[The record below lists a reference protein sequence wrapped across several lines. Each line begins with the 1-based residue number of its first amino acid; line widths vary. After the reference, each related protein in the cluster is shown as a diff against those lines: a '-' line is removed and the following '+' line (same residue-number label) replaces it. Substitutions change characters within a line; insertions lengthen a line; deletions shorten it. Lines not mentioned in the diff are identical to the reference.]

1 MENTLLPLAYSA
13 RFDVAAKAKYDRLV
27 ARSSWRDRSM
37 ELVRRVRNGDM
48 RALFPAELE
57 LNLSFN
63 GVPIANFVDIVAHD
77 VSELIAP
84 LPSVRCISGRMHTDA
99 DQKRAE
105 TKNRIADSYWI
116 ESKLAKQMFKG
127 ADRYVS
133 YGFLPFFVE
142 PDLLGKRPFIQVDDP
157 RHAYYELDRFG
168 QVVVYAKMWM
178 KTIDELCSM
187 FPELAQ
193 QIRGGRDGG
202 YRRGEHGETQM
213 QMVRW
218 VDRQRVALMLPE
230 RNGMVLTSYEHKLD
244 RAPAYIVERSGG
256 VDDAPRG
263 QFDDVIWVQVA
274 RAIMTT
280 LSLEAASEAVTAPLV
295 LPEGMDEIPLG
306 PHSVLQGPNA
316 DQAKRLNLELP
327 PGVFQENMTLQEE
340 LQQGSRY
347 PDART
352 GNSNASVIT
361 GKGVE
366 ALLGSFTTQIA
377 AAQAMFKDGLENVT
391 AICFQMDEMWWPHDQ
406 KLLQGTQSGTSYEF
420 QYTPAD
426 DIAGKYKCTVTYG
439 FAAGM
444 QPAQSV
450 VTMLQLQGAGAIAHK
465 TLQENLP
472 FDVDAVAESRQIDV
486 EDTRNALK
494 QGLFQLVSALGPMT
508 MQGQDPTQIVS
519 LVAQITKDRQ
529 DGKSIEDAA
538 LDAFATYAKA
548 QQAAQAA
555 AQQAQAEAAGGQPGA
570 DPGQPG
576 GGGDAGALP
585 EGVAQGQAGLP
596 PGGRPTVQ
604 NMLAGFRGQGNSAVL
619 QDVLQRRVPTT
630 GQ

>member
-1 MENTLLPLAYSA
+1 MDNTLLPLAYSA
-13 RFDVAAKAKYDRLV
+13 RFDAAAKAKYDRMV
-27 ARSSWRDRSM
+27 ARASHRDMNM

-48 RALFPAELE
+48 RAMFPAELE
-57 LNLSFN
+57 LNLSFQ
-63 GVPIANFVDIVAHD
+63 GVPIANFVDIAAHD

-99 DQKRAE
+99 DLRRAE

-116 ESKLAKQMFKG
+116 ESKLAKQMMRG
-127 ADRYVS
+127 ADRYIS

-142 PDLLGKRPFIQVDDP
+142 PDLENKRPFIHVCDP
-157 RHAYYELDRFG
+157 RHSYYELDRFG
-168 QVVVYAKMWM
+168 QVVVMTNMWV
-178 KTIDELCSM
+178 KTIDELCAL
-187 FPELAQ
+187 FPDISQ
-193 QIRGGRDGG
+193 QIRGGENGG

-213 QMVRW
+213 QLVRW

-230 RNGMVLTSYEHKLD
+230 RNGMILTSYAHQLD
-244 RAPAYIVERSGG
+244 RAPAYVIERSGG
-256 VDDAPRG
+256 VDDTPRG

-280 LSLEAASEAVTAPLV
+280 LTLEAASEAVTAPII
-295 LPEGMDEIPLG
+295 LPKDADDLPIG
-306 PHSVLQGPNA
+306 PHSIYQTDHG

-377 AAQAMFKDGLENVT
+377 AAQAMMKDGLENVT
-391 AICFQMDEMWWPHDQ
+391 AICFQMDDKWWPHVQ

-420 QYTPAD
+420 SYTPAD

-444 QPAQSV
+444 NPAQST
-450 VTMLQLQGAGAIAHK
+450 VTMLQLEGAAAISK
-465 TLQENLP
+465 RTLQENLA
-472 FDVDAVAESRQIDV
+472 FDVDAVAEQRQIDV
-486 EDTRNALK
+486 EATREALK
-494 QGLFQLVSALGPMT
+494 QGFFQLISAIGPMA
-508 MQGQDPTQIVS
+508 MQGQDPTQIVQ
-519 LVAQITKDRQ
+519 LVAKVTKDRQ

-538 LDAFATYAKA
+538 LDAFQAYAQA
-548 QQAAQAA
+548 QQAAQ
-555 AQQAQAEAAGGQPGA
+555 QQAQEEAAEAQGGAGPGQQGPPGAGSDAGQP
-570 DPGQPG
+570 
-576 GGGDAGALP
+576 P
-585 EGVAQGQAGLP
+585 EGVAPGQMGLP

-604 NMLAGFRGQGNSAVL
+604 NMLAGFRGQGNSPVL
-619 QDVLQRRVPTT
+619 QDVLQRRVPTGT
-630 GQ
+630 